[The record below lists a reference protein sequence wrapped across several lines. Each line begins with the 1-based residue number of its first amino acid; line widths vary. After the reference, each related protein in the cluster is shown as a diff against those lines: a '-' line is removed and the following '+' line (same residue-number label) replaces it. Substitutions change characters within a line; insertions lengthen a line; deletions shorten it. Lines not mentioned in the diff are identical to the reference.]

1 MGTRIVFLVREL
13 DLSLTGRLRAI
24 LDRALEASDDVR
36 VDLSG
41 LRAVDST
48 AIRELLRAQALAA
61 QTGKAFCVVAPT
73 PSVRRLLDAAD
84 AAGLIVDERG
94 DDDPDLTRIACPA

>member
-1 MGTRIVFLVREL
+1 MSTRIVFLVREL
-13 DLSLTGRLRAI
+13 DLSSTGQLRAT
-24 LDRALEASDDVR
+24 LDRALDASDDVR

-73 PSVRRLLDAAD
+73 ASVRRLLDAAD
-84 AAGLIVDERG
+84 AAGLIVDGRG
-94 DDDPDLTRIACPA
+94 DDPDVSRITCPA

>member
-13 DLSLTGRLRAI
+13 DLSFTGQLRAT
-24 LDRALEASDDVR
+24 LARALEASDDVR

-61 QTGKAFCVVAPT
+61 RTGKAFCVVAPT
-73 PSVRRLLDAAD
+73 PRVRWLLDAAD
-84 AAGLIVDERG
+84 AAGLIVDGQG
-94 DDDPDLTRIACPA
+94 DDDPDVTKIACPA